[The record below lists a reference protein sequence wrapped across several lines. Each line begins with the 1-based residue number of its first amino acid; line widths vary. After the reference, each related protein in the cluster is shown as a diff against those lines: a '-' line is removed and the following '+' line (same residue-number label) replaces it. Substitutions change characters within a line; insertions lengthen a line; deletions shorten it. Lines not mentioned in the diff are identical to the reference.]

1 MNGYENLKILKSRY
15 GIVKKYL
22 LLLHRKS
29 FTKLNLTFASSK
41 NLTQSAQR
49 SRVSM
54 IGELRDSVLASTQ

>member
-29 FTKLNLTFASSK
+29 FTELNLTFVSSN
-41 NLTQSAQR
+41 NLTQSPP
-49 SRVSM
+49 
-54 IGELRDSVLASTQ
+54 STGAPS